1 MSHPAQK
8 NTSQIPMIFQIPITP
23 LVTVVLFFVVISG
36 LTFLALRR
44 RDALLEEFL
53 VPEPNKESDREFLD
67 RLGVVL
73 EQLPPEPVEETPATE
88 EDENVAWAADIPA
101 WVNQQQI
108 APASEPNNGTP

>member
-1 MSHPAQK
+1 
-8 NTSQIPMIFQIPITP
+8 MIFQIPIAP
-23 LVTVVLFFVVISG
+23 FVTVVLFFVVLSG

-53 VPEPNKESDREFLD
+53 VPEPNKETDREFLD

-73 EQLPPEPVEETPATE
+73 DELPPEPVEEEPAAE
-88 EDENVAWAADIPA
+88 EEEVEPWAADIPA

-108 APASEPNNGTP
+108 ASTSNGTA